1 MAKFLRM
8 DVLNEMVRTGV
19 VPVFYH
25 KDIDVAIKIV
35 EACVAGGSRV
45 VEFTNRGDNA
55 YRVFSDM
62 VLHFAKTN
70 PSIILGVGS
79 VVDAPTGGI
88 YLSSGANFVVGPVL
102 NAELAKVC
110 NRRKVAYM
118 PGCGTASEI
127 NDAEELVVEIV
138 KIFPGDSIGGPD
150 FVKSLLAPM
159 PWSRIMPTGGVK
171 ATKESLDAWFKAGV
185 ACVGMGSNLIRK
197 DWVESGNFE
206 AISKQV
212 AEVIGLIKEV
222 RGQ

>member
-127 NDAEELVVEIV
+127 NDAEELGVEIV